1 MTGSPIGNMMVLNKG
16 FSDKCLDCILLL
28 PAGLRLFSAF
38 NWLLGDNEDC
48 DSLL

>member
-1 MTGSPIGNMMVLNKG
+1 MTGSPIGNMIVINKG
-16 FSDKCLDCILLL
+16 FSDKRLDCILFL
-28 PAGLRLFSAF
+28 PAGLGLFSVF